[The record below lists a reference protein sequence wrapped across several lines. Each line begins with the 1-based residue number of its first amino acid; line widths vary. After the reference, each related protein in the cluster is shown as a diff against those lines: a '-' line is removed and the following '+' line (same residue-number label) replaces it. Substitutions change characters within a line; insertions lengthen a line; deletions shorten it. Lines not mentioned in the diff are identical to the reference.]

1 MPRQSTPVLQNAELK
16 EKSECTKEKLVVVV
30 KQNGLR
36 LKMEF
41 VIGNGTQG
49 LPVSFSGI
57 ISYAG

>member
-57 ISYAG
+57 I